1 MKQGQDLGWAAADV
15 FVRLLCRSPS
25 WLPRHA
31 GLWQGLERPRLVL
44 TPNGQP
50 QLGAPCV
57 GLLDQLFL
65 AVVSGSL
72 TRTTPCL
79 RVRITTPVSHQVR
92 LFCRLRPPAC
102 KGRQIVNVL
111 SRGSPSSACR
121 KALCSRLNAQVAVP
135 SCSRWGVRAHSA
147 RMRCCASAP

>member
-1 MKQGQDLGWAAADV
+1 MKQGQDLGCAAADV
-15 FVRLLCRSPS
+15 LVRLLCRSPS

-31 GLWQGLERPRLVL
+31 GLWHGLKRPRLVL

-79 RVRITTPVSHQVR
+79 RVRIATPVSHQVR
-92 LFCRLRPPAC
+92 LFFQLRRPAC
-102 KGRQIVNVL
+102 SVRQIVW
-111 SRGSPSSACR
+111 
-121 KALCSRLNAQVAVP
+121 ALT
-135 SCSRWGVRAHSA
+135 
-147 RMRCCASAP
+147 